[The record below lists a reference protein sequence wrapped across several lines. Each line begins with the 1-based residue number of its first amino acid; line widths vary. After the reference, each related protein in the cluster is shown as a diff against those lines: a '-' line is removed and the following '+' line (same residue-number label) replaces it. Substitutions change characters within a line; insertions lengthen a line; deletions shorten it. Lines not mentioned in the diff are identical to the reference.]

1 MYGFLYKPGFSGLVD
16 VKKDAVSIVRSNNHF
31 DGTLEALRLIDKE
44 IHVVVGG
51 RKKFLIKPN
60 FVSTSVYLSATPRE
74 TVDAILNYLYENLD
88 VSEVLIVESPAST
101 RAEEGY
107 RNYGYYELRKKYPG
121 LEFGDLDDYE
131 QVEFKLVDEH
141 GEEFSVYV
149 SRLLLDKSFVKI
161 SPCRAKTHDTVVV
174 TLSIK
179 NMVMGG
185 IRRGYKPRMH
195 RGYYSINYNIA
206 LLATKMMPDLG
217 VVDGVIGMEG
227 DGPVFGKP
235 KKWGVVFV
243 STNPVNLDAAVAYG
257 MGFDPRDIGYL
268 YFLAKWGYG
277 VIDPEKIPVIGEKLE
292 NIRTRFKPHTT
303 YKSQLMWK
311 TMLQ

>member
-1 MYGFLYKPGFSGLVD
+1 MIDMQQGT
-16 VKKDAVSIVRSNNHF
+16 VSIVRSNSHF
-31 DGTLEALRLIDKE
+31 EGTLEALRLIDEE
-44 IHVVVGG
+44 IRIIVGG
-51 RKKFLIKPN
+51 RRKFLIKPN
-60 FVSTSVYLSATPRE
+60 FVSTTIYLSATPRE
-74 TVDAILNYLYENLD
+74 TVDAILHYLYENHD
-88 VSEVLIVESPAST
+88 VSEVLIAESPANA

-107 RNYGYYELRKKYPG
+107 RNYGYCELRKKYPDI
-121 LEFGDLDDYE
+121 EFGDLDDYE

-149 SRLLLDKSFVKI
+149 SKLLLDKSFVKI

-185 IRRGYKPRMH
+185 IRRGFKPRMH
-195 RGYYSINYNIA
+195 RGLYTINYNIA

-227 DGPVFGKP
+227 NGPVSGEP
-235 KKWGVVFV
+235 KKWGVVFA
-243 STNPVNLDAAVAYG
+243 STNPVNLDAIVAYG
-257 MGFDPRDIGYL
+257 MGFNPRDIGYL

-277 VIDPEKIPVIGEKLE
+277 IIDPDKIPIIGEKLK
-292 NIRTRFKPHTT
+292 NIKTRFKPHST
-303 YKSQLMWK
+303 YERQLRWK
-311 TMLQ
+311 EMLG

>member
-1 MYGFLYKPGFSGLVD
+1 MIVMDRGT
-16 VKKDAVSIVRSNNHF
+16 VSIVRSDTHYE
-31 DGTLEALRLIDKE
+31 GTLKALELIDSE
-44 IHVVVGG
+44 IRGVVGG

-60 FVSTSVYLSATPRE
+60 FVSTSVYLSATPKE
-74 TVDAILNYLYENLD
+74 TVDAILNYLYENYD
-88 VSEVLIVESPAST
+88 VSEVLIAESPASA

-121 LEFGDLDDYE
+121 LEFGDLDDYD

-149 SRLLLDKSFVKI
+149 SRLLLDKSFVKV

-227 DGPVFGKP
+227 NGPVNGEP
-235 KKWGVVFV
+235 KKWGVVFA
-243 STNPVNLDAAVAYG
+243 STNPVNLDVAVAYG

-277 VIDPEKIPVIGEKLE
+277 GIDPDKIPIIGEKIE
-292 NIRTRFKPHTT
+292 NIKTRFKPHSK
-303 YKSQLMWK
+303 YERQLRWK
-311 TMLQ
+311 EMLG